1 VGAPPFL
8 TAAVQPAAEM
18 GRQAIRLLLE
28 RLAHPGGEPRDIIL
42 PTQLIVR
49 QSCGC
54 TPAAPSPAA
63 GG

>member
-1 VGAPPFL
+1 VGAQPFL
-8 TAAVQPAAEM
+8 TAAVQPAAEL

-28 RLAHPGGEPRDIIL
+28 RLAHPDGDPRDIIL

-54 TPAAPSPAA
+54 ASAALPSAA

>member
-1 VGAPPFL
+1 
-8 TAAVQPAAEM
+8 M

-28 RLAHPGGEPRDIIL
+28 RLAQPGGEPRDIIL

-54 TPAAPSPAA
+54 ASAALPSAA